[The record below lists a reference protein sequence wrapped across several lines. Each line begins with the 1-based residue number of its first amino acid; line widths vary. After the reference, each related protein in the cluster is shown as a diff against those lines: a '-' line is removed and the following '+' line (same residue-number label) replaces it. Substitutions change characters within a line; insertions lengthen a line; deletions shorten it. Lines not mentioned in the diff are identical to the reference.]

1 MNKPNKPIM
10 INKVINFK
18 NKDFDVNHS
27 LFWVQDAY
35 AYAHEIFDEITYCDH
50 LFVPKQHRRKG
61 IASKRL
67 QDYIKENIGNEK
79 LYFIQAGFSKDEYT
93 EEEFENAT
101 AEERDEL
108 FDKLDKFYTK
118 NGFFNIN
125 TLIGSYENSMMYLY
139 ANDVA
144 IRLLEKI
151 ISYKDFKLVSTDIF
165 DSDLE
170 DGINISIELKHTIYT
185 ITINKIVNHKLEK
198 NVYTYNMIKD

>member
-1 MNKPNKPIM
+1 MDLTTGLSN
-10 INKVINFK
+10 VTINFK
-18 NKDFDVNHS
+18 DKDFDVNHT

-35 AYAHEIFDEITYCDH
+35 AYAHEIFDEITYCDQ

-61 IASKRL
+61 IASKWF

-79 LYFIQAGFSKDEYT
+79 LYFAQAGFSKDEYT

-139 ANDVA
+139 ANNAAVK
-144 IRLLEKI
+144 LLEKI
-151 ISYKDFKLVSTDIF
+151 ISFKDFKLVSTNNIF

-170 DGINISIELKHTIYT
+170 DGINIFIELKHAIYT
-185 ITINKIVNHKLEK
+185 ITISKITNHKLEK
-198 NVYTYNMIKD
+198 NVYTYDMIKD

>member
-1 MNKPNKPIM
+1 MEKNNIVFE
-10 INKVINFK
+10 NRVINFK
-18 NKDFDVNHS
+18 DPKFDPKHEP
-27 LFWVQDAY
+27 FYIQDAHSWISDKIDTIY
-35 AYAHEIFDEITYCDH
+35 SCTQ
-50 LFVPKQHRRKG
+50 LFVPLEDRRKG
-61 IASKRL
+61 IGSKLL
-67 QDYIKENIGNEK
+67 QDYIKENIGDDK
-79 LYFIQAGFSKDEYT
+79 LYFVQAGFSKDEYT

-139 ANDVA
+139 ANDAA

-170 DGINISIELKHTIYT
+170 DGINISIELKHAIYT
-185 ITINKIVNHKLEK
+185 ITINKIINHKLEK